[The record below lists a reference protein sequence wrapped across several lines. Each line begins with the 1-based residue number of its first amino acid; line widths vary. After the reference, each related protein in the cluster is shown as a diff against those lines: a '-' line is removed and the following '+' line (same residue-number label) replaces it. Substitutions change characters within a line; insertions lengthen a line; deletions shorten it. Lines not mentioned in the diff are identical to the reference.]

1 MRFRAGFCA
10 GSKDLKDEWDS
21 AMSVA
26 GKLEIK
32 SVSKHYIV
40 GQDRLQVLSGLS
52 FDVNSGHFLSIVGA
66 SGCGKSTLL
75 RLISGLD
82 DDYEGEIL
90 LSGEP
95 ISGPSLKRGIVFQ
108 DHRLLPWLTLEQNIG
123 LSLENT
129 GWSAKAKK
137 DAIREQ
143 IDLVGLAGF
152 ETAYTHQ
159 LSGGMA
165 QRAAIA
171 RALANKPEI
180 LLLDEPLGALDAIT
194 RIRLQEELLRIWR
207 VEGTTMIL
215 VTHDVDEAIFLS
227 NEIVVMSSN
236 PGRIIKRFVVDS
248 SSSRDRASPE
258 FIELKRQVL
267 VELHLY
273 RQQPKDTRE
282 SGLDMASLI

>member
-1 MRFRAGFCA
+1 M
-10 GSKDLKDEWDS
+10 S
-21 AMSVA
+21 AT
-26 GKLEIK
+26 GTLEIK
-32 SVSKHYIV
+32 SVSKSYTV
-40 GQDRLQVLSGLS
+40 GQSPLQVLSGVS
-52 FDVNSGHFLSIVGA
+52 FDAKSGHFLSIVGA

-82 DDYEGEIL
+82 DDYEGDIL
-90 LSGEP
+90 LDGEH
-95 ISGPSLKRGIVFQ
+95 ISGPSLARGIVFQ

-129 GWSAKAKK
+129 GWSSKDKK
-137 DAIREQ
+137 ETIRKQ
-143 IDLVGLAGF
+143 IELVGLSGF
-152 ETAYTHQ
+152 EKAYTHQ

-227 NEIVVMSSN
+227 NEIVVMGSN
-236 PGRIIKRFVVDS
+236 PGRVTKRFIVNLPS
-248 SSSRDRASPE
+248 PRDRASAE

-273 RQQPKDTRE
+273 RQQPKDAQE
-282 SGLDMASLI
+282 NELDMALLI